1 MKRLVYIIILLILAA
16 CFTSCR
22 TQYIPVES
30 VRTEYKT
37 RDSIRI
43 DSIYQRDSIYT
54 LVKGDTVYQYRYE
67 YLYRYLT
74 TNRTDTILKND
85 SIRVPYPVEKKLNR
99 WQSLKMEL
107 GGWAFVLVIACVIFI
122 CGLYLGGDIYERMLS
137 VSDVSEQKLY
147 ERLNQFNLANYT
159 SLSRIKDMSGNV
171 LWTTMCVL
179 AMIVFVVGVLCVY
192 IKKVDLLKKS

>member
-1 MKRLVYIIILLILAA
+1 MRRLVYIIILLMLAI
-16 CFTSCR
+16 CFVSCR

-37 RDSIRI
+37 RDSIRY

-54 LVKGDTVYQYRYE
+54 LVKGDTVYQYRYK

-99 WQSLKMEL
+99 WQSIKMEL
-107 GGWAFVLVIACVIFI
+107 GGWVIIVIFVYMLMYALQVI
-122 CGLYLGGDIYERMLS
+122 LG
-137 VSDVSEQKLY
+137 
-147 ERLNQFNLANYT
+147 RLNKN
-159 SLSRIKDMSGNV
+159 
-171 LWTTMCVL
+171 
-179 AMIVFVVGVLCVY
+179 
-192 IKKVDLLKKS
+192 

>member
-1 MKRLVYIIILLILAA
+1 MRRLVYIIILLMLAI
-16 CFTSCR
+16 CFVSCR

-37 RDSIRI
+37 RDSIRY

-54 LVKGDTVYQYRYE
+54 LIKGDTVYQYRYK

-99 WQSLKMEL
+99 WQSIKMEL
-107 GGWAFVLVIACVIFI
+107 GGWVIIVIFVYMLMYALQVI
-122 CGLYLGGDIYERMLS
+122 LG
-137 VSDVSEQKLY
+137 
-147 ERLNQFNLANYT
+147 RLNKN
-159 SLSRIKDMSGNV
+159 
-171 LWTTMCVL
+171 
-179 AMIVFVVGVLCVY
+179 
-192 IKKVDLLKKS
+192 

>member
-37 RDSIRI
+37 RDSTRY

-54 LVKGDTVYQYRYE
+54 LVKGDTVYQHRYK

-74 TNRTDTILKND
+74 TNRTDTILKSD
-85 SIRVPYPVEKKLNR
+85 SIRVPYPVEKQLTR
-99 WQSLKMEL
+99 WQILRMEL
-107 GGWAFVLVIACVIFI
+107 GGWAFGIIILFI
-122 CGLYLGGDIYERMLS
+122 LIIIGR
-137 VSDVSEQKLY
+137 
-147 ERLNQFNLANYT
+147 
-159 SLSRIKDMSGNV
+159 
-171 LWTTMCVL
+171 
-179 AMIVFVVGVLCVY
+179 IVF
-192 IKKVDLLKKS
+192 KLKK